1 MAPSRDPGD
10 AWVEGTDGARFWGRF
25 GAAGLVLHDPSRGIL
40 LQHRVEWSHFGG
52 TWGIPGGAIQ
62 QGERPIDG
70 AVREATE
77 EAGLPEGV
85 VLPRFSH
92 VLDLEFWTYTTLVAR
107 ARESFE
113 PIISD
118 RESLELRW
126 VPVDEVDSLPL
137 HPGFGAAW
145 PTLRTDLRRD
155 ITVVV
160 DAANVVGS
168 RPDGW
173 WKDRRGAAERL
184 LASLSELA
192 STGVPA
198 EELNLPHHAWWPRYT
213 VVLEGQARGASL
225 PSEAPDALRV
235 VSAPG
240 EGDDTIVDQVAAL
253 AAADPAADIRVVTSD
268 RELRGRVEALGART
282 HGPSF
287 LTALSTASTTHNTH
301 VGP

>member
-10 AWVEGTDGARFWGRF
+10 AWVEGADGSRFWGRF
-25 GAAGLVLHDPSRGIL
+25 GAAGLVLHDPAHGIL

-77 EAGLPEGV
+77 EAGLPDGV
-85 VLPRFSH
+85 VLPCFSH
-92 VLDLEFWTYTTLVAR
+92 VLDLGFWSYTTLVAR

-126 VPVDEVDSLPL
+126 VPLDEVDGLPL

-145 PTLRTDLRRD
+145 PALRADLRRE

-184 LASLSELA
+184 LATLAELA
-192 STGVPA
+192 RTGVPA
-198 EELNLPHHAWWPRYT
+198 EQLDLPHHAWWPRYT
-213 VVLEGQARGASL
+213 VVLEGQARGAAL
-225 PSEAPDALRV
+225 PEGVPDAIRV
-235 VSAPG
+235 VEAPG
-240 EGDDTIVDQVAAL
+240 EGDDTIVGEVGAL
-253 AAADPAADIRVVTSD
+253 RDADPEADVRVVTSD
-268 RELRGRVEALGART
+268 RELRARVEFLGART

-287 LTALSTASTTHNTH
+287 LTALEASSTTHNEH